1 MTRSGGTGERRVV
14 SAAATTWPTVSFHSG
29 TVDGRGS
36 AIVIRYGKKFVAFE
50 DAGRGPI
57 VARFE
62 DGAYT
67 SGEAIML
74 VFTVAIVLPLGRGMA
89 PRCAVA

>member
-1 MTRSGGTGERRVV
+1 M
-14 SAAATTWPTVSFHSG
+14 SAAATTWPTVLFHSG

-36 AIVIRYGKKFVAFE
+36 AIVIRYGKFVAFE

-67 SGEAIML
+67 NGEAIML
-74 VFTVAIVLPLGRGMA
+74 VFTVAIVLTLGRGMV
-89 PRCAVA
+89 PRYAIA

>member
-1 MTRSGGTGERRVV
+1 MTRSGHPGERRVA
-14 SAAATTWPTVSFHSG
+14 SAAATRPTVSFHSG
-29 TVDGRGS
+29 TVEGRDS

-67 SGEAIML
+67 TGEAIML

-89 PRCAVA
+89 ARCAVA